1 MEEVALQLRGRT
13 QVCGREARETSVKGL
28 FVIILKDKD
37 HYLEVE
43 KVHTRA
49 LDQWL
54 NIKSVLMSTMSST
67 ELASD
72 VDFNTLSLAICE
84 NARNILITQLREV
97 STSQTILYDNTGS
110 PLLTVRSGEILFV
123 FNCVPV
129 QARIRKLDFCCEEL
143 GIHTG
148 DNFQTQA
155 YMAPVSKRMT

>member
-1 MEEVALQLRGRT
+1 MFVVKKDEIPKTKCERAKTVWTSTQASIHAAKVPGVDDILEIRGEHKLSEEVALQLRGRT

-67 ELASD
+67 ELVSD
-72 VDFNTLSLAICE
+72 
-84 NARNILITQLREV
+84 
-97 STSQTILYDNTGS
+97 
-110 PLLTVRSGEILFV
+110 
-123 FNCVPV
+123 
-129 QARIRKLDFCCEEL
+129 
-143 GIHTG
+143 
-148 DNFQTQA
+148 
-155 YMAPVSKRMT
+155 